1 MWWGGGGGGGGQ
13 DPPPEDGVQHT
24 SPIPI
29 RSSIHDTNILHSC
42 SKKFIGVDVLLFT
55 NVPWLTEWFHW
66 GLKFFSD

>member
-29 RSSIHDTNILHSC
+29 RSSIHDTNILHSY
-42 SKKFIGVDVLLFT
+42 SQKNIGVDVLFT
-55 NVPWLTEWFHW
+55 NVP
-66 GLKFFSD
+66 